1 MSRRQEEREYARA
14 LEAATDPIL
23 RRLIRARYQQH
34 RRGYLRIKDQDAHYL
49 YDLGLTPHTRHPTDH
64 PRDLPPVIHARTPP
78 GTWGRAEEELGC
90 TVRQRLG
97 DGPHRAS
104 LEQVQRSQCATR
116 TSGTLYRFWQCGTQ
130 LNTTQSPT

>member
-23 RRLIRARYQQH
+23 RRLIRARYQQR

-49 YDLGLTPHTRHPTDH
+49 YDLGLTPYPRHPTDQPH
-64 PRDLPPVIHARTPP
+64 NLPHVIHTRTPP

-97 DGPHRAS
+97 DGPHRES
-104 LEQVQRSQCATR
+104 LEQVQRGQCAAR
-116 TSGTLYRFWQCGTQ
+116 
-130 LNTTQSPT
+130 P